1 MARPHAGGRRRSTR
15 PQRSQ
20 QRTAPQ
26 GNVTVA
32 QAGASGATQTAAPAA
47 AGPARA
53 VRLPRTLTVQQLAS
67 LLNMSGVDVIKQLMR
82 NGVMAS
88 VNQVLDFDAAA
99 VVATDLGFEVQE
111 QPAPA
116 EAVGTTAEEKEDP
129 ALLKPRPPVV
139 TILGHVD
146 HGKTTLLDAIRK
158 TNVAAREAGSI
169 TQHIGAYQVEVDGKK
184 ITFLDTPGHEAFTAM
199 RARGAQVTDIAV
211 LVVAADDGVMPQTVE
226 AMDHA
231 KAAGVPIIVAVNK
244 IDKPEANPDRV
255 KKELAD
261 RGLVAEDWGGDAIFV
276 PVSAKQQKGIKEL
289 LESILLVAEV
299 QELKANPDRP
309 ASGIVVEAELD
320 SNKGPVATVLIR
332 RGTLKVGDAV
342 IVGDTW
348 GKIKA
353 MLNDQGRRVKT
364 AGPATPVEI
373 LGLNAVPQAG
383 NLMIVMPEEKAAK
396 ALAEQRQ
403 QARQAEARGPAKAT
417 TLEEVFA
424 QIEAGAIKELSI
436 VLKADVQGSLEPIR
450 TSLERLSSDK
460 AKVKIIHAGVG
471 NITQS
476 DILLAIASRGF
487 VIGFSVHPEPEAKLM
502 AETEGVDIRQYNV
515 IYTLVED
522 VQKALTGLLQPTIV
536 EVKEGRAEVK
546 AVFGLGKKGKVAG
559 CLIQEGKVSR
569 GSLAR
574 LFRGKTKVHEGSVAG
589 LKRFKEDVR
598 EVMAGL
604 ECGVNLDKFNDYQV
618 GDVLE
623 FFRKERSGQ
632 AA

>member
-1 MARPHAGGRRRSTR
+1 MARPHAGGRRRTTR

-20 QRTAPQ
+20 QRPAPQ

-32 QAGASGATQTAAPAA
+32 QAGPAGAPQAGAPAT
-47 AGPARA
+47 GPASV
-53 VRLPRTLTVQQLAS
+53 VRLPRTLTVQQLAA
-67 LLNMSGVDVIKQLMR
+67 LLKMSGVDVIKQLMR

-88 VNQVLDFDAAA
+88 VNQVLDFDTAA

-111 QPAPA
+111 LPAPVEAAAPA
-116 EAVGTTAEEKEDP
+116 EEKDDP

-169 TQHIGAYQVEVDGKK
+169 TQHIGAYQVEVGDKK

-261 RGLVAEDWGGDAIFV
+261 RGLIPEEWGGDVIYA

-299 QELKANPDRP
+299 QELKANPDRL
-309 ASGIVVEAELD
+309 ASGIVVEAKLD

-332 RGTLKVGDAV
+332 KGTLKVSDTV

-353 MLNDQGRRVKT
+353 MVNDQGRRVKT

-383 NLMIVMPEEKAAK
+383 NSLVAMSDEKSAK
-396 ALAEQRQ
+396 TLAQERHL
-403 QARQAEARGPAKAT
+403 AREAEAKGPAKAT

-460 AKVKIIHAGVG
+460 SKVKIIHAGVG

-487 VIGFSVHPEPEAKLM
+487 IIGFNVHPEPEAKLM
-502 AETEGVDIRQYNV
+502 AEAEGVDVRQYNV

-536 EVKEGRAEVK
+536 EVKEGHAEVK
-546 AVFGLGKKGKVAG
+546 AIFSLGKKGKVAG
-559 CLIQEGKVSR
+559 CMVQDGKVSR

-574 LFRGKTKVHEGSVAG
+574 VFRAKTKVHEGAVAG
-589 LKRFKEDVR
+589 LRRFKEDVR
-598 EVMAGL
+598 EVLAGF
-604 ECGVNLDKFNDYQV
+604 ECGINLDKFNDLQV

-623 FFRKERSGQ
+623 FYRKERAGQ

>member
-1 MARPHAGGRRRSTR
+1 
-15 PQRSQ
+15 
-20 QRTAPQ
+20 
-26 GNVTVA
+26 
-32 QAGASGATQTAAPAA
+32 
-47 AGPARA
+47 
-53 VRLPRTLTVQQLAS
+53 
-67 LLNMSGVDVIKQLMR
+67 MSGVDVIKQLMR

-116 EAVGTTAEEKEDP
+116 EAVGAPAEEKEDP
-129 ALLKPRPPVV
+129 ALLQPRPPVV

-396 ALAEQRQ
+396 ALAERRQ

-436 VLKADVQGSLEPIR
+436 VLKADV
-450 TSLERLSSDK
+450 
-460 AKVKIIHAGVG
+460 
-471 NITQS
+471 
-476 DILLAIASRGF
+476 
-487 VIGFSVHPEPEAKLM
+487 
-502 AETEGVDIRQYNV
+502 
-515 IYTLVED
+515 
-522 VQKALTGLLQPTIV
+522 
-536 EVKEGRAEVK
+536 
-546 AVFGLGKKGKVAG
+546 
-559 CLIQEGKVSR
+559 
-569 GSLAR
+569 
-574 LFRGKTKVHEGSVAG
+574 
-589 LKRFKEDVR
+589 
-598 EVMAGL
+598 
-604 ECGVNLDKFNDYQV
+604 
-618 GDVLE
+618 
-623 FFRKERSGQ
+623 
-632 AA
+632 